1 MSDGDDKVKVKIVD
15 LSKRPGCIHR
25 LLIRLVI
32 NAAALYVA
40 SLVITGIHLEGL
52 KSIIIVAVIFGVVN
66 AFIKPVLWLASCFL
80 QLLTFGLFTLII
92 NALMLYVTHWFA
104 DSADSLNLKFEIDNF
119 LSAFLGA
126 LLISIVSF
134 ILSKFLK

>member
-1 MSDGDDKVKVKIVD
+1 MSDRDDHVKVKIVD
-15 LSKRPGCIHR
+15 LSRRPGCIHR

-32 NAAALYVA
+32 NAAALYLA
-40 SLVITGIHLEGL
+40 AQVISGIHLEGL
-52 KSIIIVAVIFGVVN
+52 KSIIVVAVIFGLVN
-66 AFIKPVLWLASCFL
+66 AFIKPVMWLASCFL
-80 QLLTFGLFTLII
+80 QLLTLGLFTLVI

-104 DSADSLNLKFEIDNF
+104 DSLDLSFDIDNF

-126 LLISIVSF
+126 LFISIVSF

>member
-1 MSDGDDKVKVKIVD
+1 MSDRDDHVKVKIVD
-15 LSKRPGCIHR
+15 LSRRPGCIHR
-25 LLIRLVI
+25 LLIRLII
-32 NAAALYVA
+32 NAAALYLA
-40 SLVITGIHLEGL
+40 AQVISGIHLEGL
-52 KSIIIVAVIFGVVN
+52 KSIIVVAVIFGVVN
-66 AFIKPVLWLASCFL
+66 AFIKPVLWLVSCFL

-104 DSADSLNLKFEIDNF
+104 DSLDLNFDIDNF
-119 LSAFLGA
+119 ISAFLGA

>member
-1 MSDGDDKVKVKIVD
+1 MSDRDDNVKVKIVD

-40 SLVITGIHLEGL
+40 AQVISGIHLDGL
-52 KSIIIVAVIFGVVN
+52 KSIIVVAVIFGVVN
-66 AFIKPVLWLASCFL
+66 AFIKPVLWIASCFL
-80 QLLTFGLFTLII
+80 QILTFGLFTLVI

-104 DSADSLNLKFEIDNF
+104 DSLDLSFDIDNF

>member
-1 MSDGDDKVKVKIVD
+1 MSEHDDRVKVKIVD
-15 LSKRPGCIHR
+15 LSRRPGCIHR

-32 NAAALYVA
+32 NAAALYLA
-40 SLVITGIHLEGL
+40 ALVISGIHLEGQ
-52 KSIIIVAVIFGVVN
+52 KSIIVVAVIFGVVN
-66 AFIKPVLWLASCFL
+66 TFIKPLLWLASCFL

-104 DSADSLNLKFEIDNF
+104 DSLDLSFDIDNF

-126 LLISIVSF
+126 LFISIVSF

>member
-1 MSDGDDKVKVKIVD
+1 MSEHDDRVKVKIVD
-15 LSKRPGCIHR
+15 LSRRPGCIHR

-32 NAAALYVA
+32 NAAALYLA
-40 SLVITGIHLEGL
+40 ALVISGIHLEGL
-52 KSIIIVAVIFGVVN
+52 KSIIVVAVIFGVVN
-66 AFIKPVLWLASCFL
+66 TFIKPLLWLASCFL

-104 DSADSLNLKFEIDNF
+104 DSLDLSFDIDNF

-126 LLISIVSF
+126 LFISIVSF